1 MLVTFA
7 AAKIDRLASV
17 LIAAMRRQVSV
28 HLILEFEE
36 ASEGQLS
43 YDALRAFPERLTKGA
58 NIYHSL
64 VQRVDRLGL
73 LLG

>member
-43 YDALRAFPERLTKGA
+43 YDALRAFPERLTKGP
-58 NIYHSL
+58 IFIIHSSN
-64 VQRVDRLGL
+64 GL
-73 LLG
+73 TA